1 MVCTKKENELS
12 HEQWQ
17 SELRQGPQDEEPA
30 ENVHIQ
36 LKDAKLAKDDEACSK
51 TVNFVD
57 AVLDKWSTE
66 DVPKNCPTV
75 TDHREEID
83 AKQYESMADIQA

>member
-1 MVCTKKENELS
+1 M
-12 HEQWQ
+12 
-17 SELRQGPQDEEPA
+17 
-30 ENVHIQ
+30 HIQ
-36 LKDAKLAKDDEACSK
+36 LKSATQAEDDEVFSK

-57 AVLDKWSTE
+57 TVLDKWSTE